1 MKTSARNT
9 FNGTVSNLQHGAV
22 NDEVSIALAGGRSTI
37 HAIITSGSAKA
48 LGLQV
53 GSEVFALVKSSSVIL
68 VAEEGSARFS
78 ARNNL
83 RGKITRL
90 ETGAVNTEVVLDAD
104 GLTLAAIITNESAR
118 GLGLAVGSSVQA
130 IFKASSVIVGVA
142 G

>member
-9 FNGTVSNLQHGAV
+9 FTGTVSDLRHGAV
-22 NDEVSIALAGGRSTI
+22 NDEVGIALAGGRSI

-48 LGLQV
+48 LDLQV

-68 VAEEGSARFS
+68 VADEGPARFS
-78 ARNNL
+78 ARNRL
-83 RGKITRL
+83 RGRITRL

-104 GLTLAAIITNESAR
+104 GQALAAIITNESAR
-118 GLGLAVGSSVQA
+118 NLGLAVGGSVLA